1 MNQAM
6 RLQEEV
12 NHTNESQDVKPVL
25 LFVDDDARAISLI
38 KLEFEEANYVCHFAE
53 SAFKA
58 LDILQKMTVYVVISD
73 INMPIL
79 SGTELFEQVKKK
91 QPEVIRIAIPG
102 SINIPEFVNAINK
115 ASVHTYLVKP
125 HQPKDLKLIIYK
137 ELLERKKNRRKI
149 DRIKASQKNAANRA
163 RESGASLSKNQG
175 LIEAIQ
181 QGYKNLLISYD
192 PTFESK
198 RERYEFRK
206 DLARGIGNA
215 LRLEMNTKLQLD
227 MGIFFSCFCSCNKI
241 KALSKAP
248 MDDFMAVAI
257 ALAKKDNE
265 ALSEITGPL
274 LLSECFKT
282 ISSMDTLIH
291 EQELN
296 WDESIKVINSQ
307 QSSHDDDV
315 LLALNDLEIPDS

>member
-1 MNQAM
+1 MNV
-6 RLQEEV
+6 QEEV
-12 NHTNESQDVKPVL
+12 NQTNECPDVKPVL
-25 LFVDDDARAISLI
+25 LFVDDDDRAISLM
-38 KLEFEEANYVCHFAE
+38 KREFEKANYVCHFAE

-58 LDILQKMTVYVVISD
+58 LDILQQITIDVVISD

-91 QPEVIRIAIPG
+91 HPEVIRIAISG
-102 SINIPEFVNAINK
+102 SINIPEFINAINK
-115 ASVHTYLVKP
+115 ASVHAFLVKP

-137 ELLERKKNRRKI
+137 ELWERQKNRREI

-206 DLARGIGNA
+206 NLGSGIGNV
-215 LRLEMNTKLQLD
+215 MQMDMKTKLQLD
-227 MGIFFSCFCSCNKI
+227 MGLFVSCFCSAKKI
-241 KALSKAP
+241 KSLSTGP

-257 ALAKKDNE
+257 ALARKDDE
-265 ALSEITGPL
+265 ALVKITESL

-282 ISSMDTLIH
+282 ILVMDTLIY

-296 WDESIKVINSQ
+296 WNESIKVINSL

-315 LLALNDLEIPDS
+315 LVALNDL

>member
-1 MNQAM
+1 MSQAM

-12 NHTNESQDVKPVL
+12 SHTDECPGVKPVL
-25 LFVDDDARAISLI
+25 LFVDDDDRAISLM
-38 KLEFEEANYVCHFAE
+38 KREFEEANYVCHFAE

-58 LDILQKMTVYVVISD
+58 LDILQKMTVDVVVSD

-91 QPEVIRIAIPG
+91 HPEVIRIAISG
-102 SINIPEFVNAINK
+102 SINIPEFVNAINR
-115 ASVHTYLVKP
+115 ASVHAYLVKP

-137 ELLERKKNRRKI
+137 ELLERKKNRREI

-163 RESGASLSKNQG
+163 RESGTSLSKNQG

-206 DLARGIGNA
+206 DLAKGIGNV
-215 LRLEMNTKLQLD
+215 LKLDMITKLQLD
-227 MGIFFSCFCSCNKI
+227 MGLFLSCFCSCNKI

-257 ALAKKDNE
+257 ALAKKDDE
-265 ALSEITGPL
+265 ALSEITGSL

-282 ISSMDTLIH
+282 ISAMDTLIY

-296 WDESIKVINSQ
+296 WNDSIKVINSQ

-315 LLALNDLEIPDS
+315 LLALNDLEMPDS

>member
-1 MNQAM
+1 
-6 RLQEEV
+6 
-12 NHTNESQDVKPVL
+12 
-25 LFVDDDARAISLI
+25 
-38 KLEFEEANYVCHFAE
+38 
-53 SAFKA
+53 
-58 LDILQKMTVYVVISD
+58 
-73 INMPIL
+73 MPIL

-91 QPEVIRIAIPG
+91 HPEVIRIAISG

-115 ASVHTYLVKP
+115 ASVHAYLVKP

-137 ELLERKKNRRKI
+137 ELWERKKNRREI

-206 DLARGIGNA
+206 NLGSGIGNVMK
-215 LRLEMNTKLQLD
+215 LDMKTKLQLD
-227 MGIFFSCFCSCNKI
+227 MGLFISCFCSAKKI
-241 KALSKAP
+241 KSLSTGP

-257 ALAKKDNE
+257 ALERKDDE
-265 ALSEITGPL
+265 ALVRITHSP

-282 ISSMDTLIH
+282 ILAMDTLIY

-296 WDESIKVINSQ
+296 WNESIKVINSQ

-315 LLALNDLEIPDS
+315 LLALNDL

>member
-6 RLQEEV
+6 NLQEKGDE
-12 NHTNESQDVKPVL
+12 TNESTDVKPVL
-25 LFVDDDARAISLI
+25 LFVDDDDRAISLM
-38 KLEFEEANYVCHFAE
+38 KREFEEANYVCHFAE
-53 SAFKA
+53 SAFMA
-58 LDILQKMTVYVVISD
+58 LDILQKITIDVVISD

-91 QPEVIRIAIPG
+91 HPEVIRIAISG

-115 ASVHTYLVKP
+115 ASVHAYLVKP

-137 ELLERKKNRRKI
+137 ELLERKKNRREI
-149 DRIKASQKNAANRA
+149 DRIKASRKNAANRA

-206 DLARGIGNA
+206 DLASGIGHA
-215 LRLEMNTKLQLD
+215 LKLDMNTKLQLD
-227 MGIFFSCFCSCNKI
+227 MGLFLSCFCSCNKI
-241 KALSKAP
+241 KALSTGP

-257 ALAKKDNE
+257 ALARKDDE
-265 ALSEITGPL
+265 ALGEITESL

-282 ISSMDTLIH
+282 ISAMDTLIY

-296 WDESIKVINSQ
+296 WNESIKVINSQ

-315 LLALNDLEIPDS
+315 LLALNDLEMPDS

>member
-1 MNQAM
+1 MNQAVN
-6 RLQEEV
+6 LQEKVDE
-12 NHTNESQDVKPVL
+12 TNESTDVKPVL
-25 LFVDDDARAISLI
+25 LFVDDDDRAISLM
-38 KLEFEEANYVCHFAE
+38 KREFEEANYVCHFAE

-58 LDILQKMTVYVVISD
+58 LDILQKITIDVVISD

-91 QPEVIRIAIPG
+91 HPEVIRIAISG
-102 SINIPEFVNAINK
+102 SINIPEFVNAINR
-115 ASVHTYLVKP
+115 ASVHAYVVKP

-137 ELLERKKNRRKI
+137 ELLERKKNRREI
-149 DRIKASQKNAANRA
+149 DRIKASRKNAANRA

-206 DLARGIGNA
+206 DLASGIGHA
-215 LRLEMNTKLQLD
+215 LKLDLNTKLQLD
-227 MGIFFSCFCSCNKI
+227 MGLFLSCFCSCNKI
-241 KALSKAP
+241 KALSTGP

-257 ALAKKDNE
+257 ALARKDDE
-265 ALSEITGPL
+265 ALAEITESL

-282 ISSMDTLIH
+282 ISTMDTLIYD
-291 EQELN
+291 QELN
-296 WDESIKVINSQ
+296 WNESIKVIYSQ

-315 LLALNDLEIPDS
+315 LLALNDLEMPDS

>member
-1 MNQAM
+1 MK
-6 RLQEEV
+6 R
-12 NHTNESQDVKPVL
+12 
-25 LFVDDDARAISLI
+25 
-38 KLEFEEANYVCHFAE
+38 EFEEANYVCHFAE

-58 LDILQKMTVYVVISD
+58 LDILQKQPIDVVISD

-91 QPEVIRIAIPG
+91 HPDVIRIAISG

-115 ASVHTYLVKP
+115 ASVHAYLVKP

-137 ELLERKKNRRKI
+137 ELLERKKNHQEI
-149 DRIKASQKNAANRA
+149 NRIKASQENAANRA

-206 DLARGIGNA
+206 NLAGGMGNA
-215 LRLEMNTKLQLD
+215 LKLDMSTKLQLD
-227 MGIFFSCFCSCNKI
+227 MGLFLSCFCSDNKI
-241 KALSKAP
+241 KTLSTGP
-248 MDDFMAVAI
+248 MDNFMAVAI
-257 ALAKKDNE
+257 ALAKKDDD
-265 ALSEITGPL
+265 ALIKLTKSL
-274 LLSECFKT
+274 MLSECFRT
-282 ISSMDTLIH
+282 ISTMDTLVY

-296 WDESIKVINSQ
+296 WNESIKAINSQ
-307 QSSHDDDV
+307 QSSYDDDV
-315 LLALNDLEIPDS
+315 LLALNDL

>member
-1 MNQAM
+1 
-6 RLQEEV
+6 
-12 NHTNESQDVKPVL
+12 
-25 LFVDDDARAISLI
+25 
-38 KLEFEEANYVCHFAE
+38 
-53 SAFKA
+53 
-58 LDILQKMTVYVVISD
+58 
-73 INMPIL
+73 MPIL

-91 QPEVIRIAIPG
+91 HPEVIRIAISG

-115 ASVHTYLVKP
+115 ASVHAYLVKP

-137 ELLERKKNRRKI
+137 ELWERKKNRREI

-163 RESGASLSKNQG
+163 RESGASLSKNQA

-206 DLARGIGNA
+206 NLGSGIGNVMK
-215 LRLEMNTKLQLD
+215 LDMKTKLQLD
-227 MGIFFSCFCSCNKI
+227 MGLFISCFCSVKKI
-241 KALSKAP
+241 KSLSTGP

-257 ALAKKDNE
+257 ALERKDDE
-265 ALSEITGPL
+265 ALVRITHSP

-282 ISSMDTLIH
+282 ILAMDTLIY

-296 WDESIKVINSQ
+296 WNESIKVINSL

-315 LLALNDLEIPDS
+315 LVALNDL

>member
-6 RLQEEV
+6 RIQEEV
-12 NHTNESQDVKPVL
+12 NQAHESPEVKPVL
-25 LFVDDDARAISLI
+25 LFVDDDDRAISLMRR
-38 KLEFEEANYVCHFAE
+38 EFGTANYVCHFAE

-58 LDILQKMTVYVVISD
+58 LDILQKTNIDVVISD

-91 QPEVIRIAIPG
+91 HPEVIRIAISG
-102 SINIPEFVNAINK
+102 SLHIPEFVNAINR
-115 ASVHTYLVKP
+115 ASVHAYLVKP

-137 ELLERKKNRRKI
+137 ELLERKKNRREI

-192 PTFESK
+192 PNFESK

-206 DLARGIGNA
+206 DLAKGIGNS
-215 LRLEMNTKLQLD
+215 LKLDMNSKLQLD
-227 MGIFFSCFCSCNKI
+227 MGLFLSCFCSCNKI
-241 KALSKAP
+241 KALSAGP
-248 MDDFMAVAI
+248 MDDFMAAAI
-257 ALAKKDNE
+257 ALARKDDD
-265 ALSEITGPL
+265 ALGEITESL

-282 ISSMDTLIH
+282 ISAMDTLIY

-296 WDESIKVINSQ
+296 WYEAIKVINSQ

-315 LLALNDLEIPDS
+315 LLALNDLNMPDS